1 METNTGGNSN
11 AIYWQLNP
19 ISRTASVPVPRIIHR
34 DGFILGR
41 EDTEKEGIEESL
53 DSLSTM
59 NLTQSISTGWTIIH
73 SKLKEPIFL
82 EKFLSL

>member
-19 ISRTASVPVPRIIHR
+19 ISRTASVRVPRIIHR

-41 EDTEKEGIEESL
+41 EDTEKGNRGILAFFDHDEFNVIGEIR
-53 DSLSTM
+53 
-59 NLTQSISTGWTIIH
+59 QV
-73 SKLKEPIFL
+73 EQ
-82 EKFLSL
+82 